1 MQRRTFLTGAAASA
15 VPMVGWPAASQGA
28 AQASAAANGQTTRS
42 NPIAVSTYSFWRF
55 RENSKAPIGECI
67 DLAAEMG
74 FDGVDVLHIQME
86 SESNT
91 YLQEL
96 KRRAAVHGLA
106 LCGFSIHQGF
116 VSPDKDVRQRNVDH
130 TIKCIE
136 LAYAMGIPC
145 MRLNTG
151 RWGTTKSF
159 DALMANRGV
168 EDPLPGYTD
177 EDAYPWVIES
187 IEKCLPAAE
196 KCGVLLALE
205 NHWGLGLTPQ
215 GVLRIVNAVD
225 SPWLK
230 VLVDTGNF
238 LEDPYDKIEML
249 APQAVF
255 MQAKTYYGGGIWY
268 TLDLDYARIAQIMRK
283 HDYRGWVSLEFEG
296 HEDPRTA
303 VPKSLAVLRK
313 SFG

>member
-1 MQRRTFLTGAAASA
+1 MKIQRRAFITG
-15 VPMVGWPAASQGA
+15 
-28 AQASAAANGQTTRS
+28 ASAAAFSGLPSIAARAEATAARGLRARP

-55 RENSKAPIGECI
+55 RQGAKTPVGECI

-74 FDGVDVLHIQME
+74 FDGVDVLHRQME
-86 SESNT
+86 SESNS
-91 YLQEL
+91 YMQDL
-96 KRRAAVHGLA
+96 KRRAAVNGLA
-106 LCGFSIHQGF
+106 LCGLSIHQGF
-116 VSPDKDVRQRNVDH
+116 VSPDKEVRQQNIDH
-130 TIKCIE
+130 TVKCIE
-136 LAYAMGIPC
+136 LAYAMGIPV

-159 DALMANRGV
+159 DDLMANRGI
-168 EDPLPGYTD
+168 EDPLPGFTD

-215 GVLRIVNAVD
+215 GVLRIVNAVS
-225 SPWLK
+225 SPWLR

-238 LEDPYDKIEML
+238 LENPYDKIEML
-249 APQAVF
+249 APAAVF

-268 TLDLDYARIAQIMRK
+268 TLDLDYTRIARIMHK
-283 HDYRGWVSLEFEG
+283 HNYRGWVSLEFEG

-313 SFG
+313 AFV